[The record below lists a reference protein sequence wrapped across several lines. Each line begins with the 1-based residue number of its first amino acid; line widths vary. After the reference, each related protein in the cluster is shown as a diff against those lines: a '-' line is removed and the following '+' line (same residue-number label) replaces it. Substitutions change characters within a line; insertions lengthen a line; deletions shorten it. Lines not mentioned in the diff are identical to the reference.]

1 MSAGRYPLYIEQGAS
16 LDFEVQYLDSEGNPV
31 DLSGYSARMQ
41 IRPSTNSS
49 TVYVTL
55 SSSLQPDGT
64 GLNLSGS
71 HSLKPPTSGSIG
83 VFISSCTSS
92 LLTFND
98 AVYDLELFV
107 PYDGGCNYVTRLI
120 QGPVRLSQE
129 VTRWAI

>member
-1 MSAGRYPLYIEQGAS
+1 MSAGRYPLYIEQGAN

-41 IRPSTNSS
+41 IRPSVDSS
-49 TVYVTL
+49 DAYLTL
-55 SSSLQPDGT
+55 SSDLQPDGT
-64 GLNLSGS
+64 GLNMSGS

-92 LLTFND
+92 LLSFGD
-98 AVYDLELFV
+98 AVYDLEIYV

-120 QGPVRLSQE
+120 QGPVRLSKE
-129 VTRWAI
+129 VTR

>member
-41 IRPSTNSS
+41 IRPSTDSS

-92 LLTFND
+92 LFTFND

-107 PYDGGCNYVTRLI
+107 PYDGGCDYVTRLI

>member
-16 LDFEVQYLDSEGNPV
+16 LDFEVQYLDSAGNPV

-41 IRPSTNSS
+41 IRPSTDSS

-92 LLTFND
+92 LFTFND

-107 PYDGGCNYVTRLI
+107 PYDGGCDYVTRLI

>member
-1 MSAGRYPLYIEQGAS
+1 MSAGRYPIYIEQGAS

-41 IRPSTNSS
+41 IRPSTDSS
-49 TVYVTL
+49 TIYVTL

-83 VFISSCTSS
+83 IFISSCTSS
-92 LLTFND
+92 VFNFND

-107 PYDGGCNYVTRLI
+107 PYDGGCSYVTRLI
-120 QGPVRLSQE
+120 QGPVRLSKE
-129 VTRWAI
+129 VTR

>member
-31 DLSGYSARMQ
+31 DLTGYSARMQ
-41 IRPSTNSS
+41 IRPSTDSS

-64 GLNLSGS
+64 GLNMSGS

-92 LLTFND
+92 LFAFND

-129 VTRWAI
+129 VTR

>member
-41 IRPSTNSS
+41 IRPSTDSS

-92 LLTFND
+92 LFTFND

-107 PYDGGCNYVTRLI
+107 PYDGGCDYVTRLI

-129 VTRWAI
+129 VTR

>member
-16 LDFEVQYLDSEGNPV
+16 LDFEVQYLDSAGNPV

-41 IRPSTNSS
+41 IRPSTDSS

-64 GLNLSGS
+64 GLNMSGS

-92 LLTFND
+92 LFTFND

>member
-16 LDFEVQYLDSEGNPV
+16 LDFEVQYLDSAGNPV

-41 IRPSTNSS
+41 IRPSTDSS

-64 GLNLSGS
+64 GLNMSGS

-92 LLTFND
+92 LFTFND

-129 VTRWAI
+129 VTR

>member
-1 MSAGRYPLYIEQGAS
+1 MSAGRYPLYIEQGAN

-31 DLSGYSARMQ
+31 DLSGYGARMQ
-41 IRPSTNSS
+41 IRPSTDSS
-49 TVYVTL
+49 TIYVTL

-64 GLNLSGS
+64 GLNMSGS

-92 LLTFND
+92 LFTFND

-129 VTRWAI
+129 VTR

>member
-16 LDFEVQYLDSEGNPV
+16 LDFEVQYLDSAGNPV

-41 IRPSTNSS
+41 IRPSTDSS

-129 VTRWAI
+129 VTR

>member
-1 MSAGRYPLYIEQGAS
+1 MSAGRYPIYIEQGAN
-16 LDFEVQYLDSEGNPV
+16 LDFEIRYTDSTGAPV
-31 DLSGYSARMQ
+31 DLSGYGARMQ
-41 IRPSTNSS
+41 IRQSVGSS
-49 TVYVTL
+49 TPYLIL

-64 GLNLSGS
+64 GLNMSGS

-92 LLTFND
+92 LFTFND

-129 VTRWAI
+129 VTR

>member
-41 IRPSTNSS
+41 IRPSTDSS
-49 TVYVTL
+49 TIYVTL

-83 VFISSCTSS
+83 IFISSCTSS
-92 LLTFND
+92 VFNFND

-107 PYDGGCNYVTRLI
+107 PYDGGCSYVTRLI
-120 QGPVRLSQE
+120 QGPVRLSKE

>member
-16 LDFEVQYLDSEGNPV
+16 LDFEVQYLDSAGNPV

-41 IRPSTNSS
+41 IRPSTDSS

>member
-1 MSAGRYPLYIEQGAS
+1 M
-16 LDFEVQYLDSEGNPV
+16 DFEVQYLDSAGNPV

-41 IRPSTNSS
+41 IRPSTYSS

-129 VTRWAI
+129 VTR

>member
-31 DLSGYSARMQ
+31 DLTGYSARMQ
-41 IRPSTNSS
+41 IRPSTDSS

-64 GLNLSGS
+64 GLNMSGS

-92 LLTFND
+92 LFTFND

-129 VTRWAI
+129 VTR

>member
-16 LDFEVQYLDSEGNPV
+16 LDFEVQYLDSAGNPV

-41 IRPSTNSS
+41 IRPSTDYS

-129 VTRWAI
+129 VTR